1 MAMQSRTTA
10 TDGAPAGAL
19 LLSPWAG
26 LILAWIA
33 GGITWGLI
41 QATHPVFHVPEQYH
55 AAMGAGEAAFAAN
68 RRAQDQV
75 ERGHAM
81 LYVGSLGFLIGGVL
95 AAREASL
102 RRSLV
107 PLIAAPLGALGG
119 VLGGFLGCLVH
130 EYVRRE
136 VGQAELTHTIAA
148 QSLLAVPLG
157 LGVGLGLGLATRTAS
172 GTIKTALGGIVAGA
186 LAGTIYPV
194 AVSMVIPTAST
205 DNLLPEE
212 RATRLFW
219 LALIC
224 GVIGLVIPTAAR
236 KRKQQAVA
244 SVPNESPATRAK
256 EHRPEA

>member
-1 MAMQSRTTA
+1 SRPAALIYSSQDALGYTGLHGEEASSGTMAMQSRTTA

-95 AAREASL
+95 AAREA
-102 RRSLV
+102 
-107 PLIAAPLGALGG
+107 
-119 VLGGFLGCLVH
+119 
-130 EYVRRE
+130 
-136 VGQAELTHTIAA
+136 
-148 QSLLAVPLG
+148 
-157 LGVGLGLGLATRTAS
+157 
-172 GTIKTALGGIVAGA
+172 
-186 LAGTIYPV
+186 
-194 AVSMVIPTAST
+194 
-205 DNLLPEE
+205 
-212 RATRLFW
+212 
-219 LALIC
+219 
-224 GVIGLVIPTAAR
+224 
-236 KRKQQAVA
+236 
-244 SVPNESPATRAK
+244 
-256 EHRPEA
+256 